1 MKTKFTLL
9 WAILPLLGFSQTT
22 KEILHQFQQQ
32 NPSISFYDAQV
43 FASLSKEQQDRLK
56 DRVIVFQGDILSSN
70 LTAWS
75 NEKSNTLL
83 TQQKWSAEE
92 TTIIKNWLALHQEV
106 KIVPRSMFLEG
117 NEAMRSEYLAN
128 DCLILQGETLSMDDI
143 QQYNANH

>member
-22 KEILHQFQQQ
+22 KETLHQFQQQ
-32 NPSISFYDAQV
+32 NPSLSFYDAQV
-43 FASLSKEQQDRLK
+43 FGSLSKEQQDRLK

-83 TQQKWSAEE
+83 THKWSAEE

-143 QQYNANH
+143 EQYNANH